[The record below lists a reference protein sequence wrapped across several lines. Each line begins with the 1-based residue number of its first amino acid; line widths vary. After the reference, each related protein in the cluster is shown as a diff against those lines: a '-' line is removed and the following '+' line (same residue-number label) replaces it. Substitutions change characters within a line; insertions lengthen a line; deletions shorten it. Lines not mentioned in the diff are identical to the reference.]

1 MTAKI
6 SNRVGRNELRHTT
19 TDPLNPS
26 VGQETS
32 DIYEGVVTKL
42 DDTHRV
48 IVCRDGI
55 QWITQRRKAGGADRL
70 WRGLGY
76 FRTRKALI
84 RACATLCERADPGA
98 MSILLALPDVIGGAL

>member
-19 TDPLNPS
+19 TDPLDPC

-32 DIYEGVVTKL
+32 DTYGSVVTKL

-48 IVCRDGI
+48 IVCKDGI
-55 QWITQRRKAGGADRL
+55 QWITQRRKSGGAERP
-70 WRGLGY
+70 WRALGFY
-76 FRTRKALI
+76 TTRKALI
-84 RACATLCERADPGA
+84 RACALLSREIEPAV
-98 MSILLALPDVIGGAL
+98 MSLLAELPDTIGRTA

>member
-1 MTAKI
+1 MNSTHSQI
-6 SNRVGRNELRHTT
+6 
-19 TDPLNPS
+19 DPRIMRKTCH
-26 VGQETS
+26 ETS
-32 DIYEGVVTKL
+32 DTYGAIVAVL
-42 DDTHRV
+42 DHKHRV
-48 IVCRDGI
+48 IVCKDGI
-55 QWITQRRKAGGADRL
+55 QWITQRRKAGGAERP

>member
-55 QWITQRRKAGGADRL
+55 QWITQRRKSGGAERP

-84 RACATLCERADPGA
+84 RACALLECEIEPSV
-98 MSILLALPDVIGGAL
+98 MSLLAELPDVIGGAA